1 MIILKS
7 WRKQRKVKETLLAGG
22 LCILPTD
29 TIYGIHC
36 RAFDKEAVER
46 VYKLKGRNYS
56 KPFIVLIPDIYALQA
71 FNFSHSYLDTLKE
84 KAASL
89 WPGPNSIVLP
99 VKSDNFYH
107 LHRGQETLAFR
118 IPNHPDLIALMTK
131 TGPLI
136 STSVNPSN
144 KAPAVS
150 IEQAMAYFGDN
161 ISLYLDE
168 GKLANP
174 PSSVYKYDRETFVR
188 LR

>member
-99 VKSDNFYH
+99 IESGKS
-107 LHRGQETLAFR
+107 LAFR

-161 ISLYLDE
+161 ISLYLDR
-168 GKLANP
+168 GKLVSP

>member
-99 VKSDNFYH
+99 IES
-107 LHRGQETLAFR
+107 GESLAFR

>member
-36 RAFDKEAVER
+36 RAFDKAAVES
-46 VYKLKGRNYS
+46 VYKLKTKNYL
-56 KPFIVLIPDIYALQA
+56 KPLIVLIPEICTLQA
-71 FNFSHSYLDTLKE
+71 FDFSLSYLDTLKE
-84 KAASL
+84 KAVSL

-99 VKSDNFYH
+99 IES
-107 LHRGQETLAFR
+107 GESLAFR

>member
-71 FNFSHSYLDTLKE
+71 FNFSHSYLDML
-84 KAASL
+84 
-89 WPGPNSIVLP
+89 
-99 VKSDNFYH
+99 
-107 LHRGQETLAFR
+107 
-118 IPNHPDLIALMTK
+118 
-131 TGPLI
+131 
-136 STSVNPSN
+136 
-144 KAPAVS
+144 
-150 IEQAMAYFGDN
+150 
-161 ISLYLDE
+161 
-168 GKLANP
+168 
-174 PSSVYKYDRETFVR
+174 
-188 LR
+188 

>member
-56 KPFIVLIPDIYALQA
+56 KPFIVLIPEICTLQA
-71 FNFSHSYLDTLKE
+71 FDFSLSYLDTLKE

-99 VKSDNFYH
+99 IES
-107 LHRGQETLAFR
+107 GESLAFR

>member
-46 VYKLKGRNYS
+46 VYKLKGRNYL

-99 VKSDNFYH
+99 IES
-107 LHRGQETLAFR
+107 GESLAFR
-118 IPNHPDLIALMTK
+118 IPNHPDLIELMIK

-136 STSVNPSN
+136 STSANP
-144 KAPAVS
+144 AGGIPANS
-150 IEQAMAYFGDN
+150 IEQTIAYFGDN
-161 ISLYLDE
+161 IELYLDR
-168 GKLANP
+168 GKLVSP